1 MALLPARSAWA
12 GLACLLALVP
22 IAAPQAE
29 VLAYAT
35 DYVKLPPGETRWRYD
50 ASEPTRE
57 GKSLSGEL
65 QFVDLSKTDLRGA
78 QIKDAWLD
86 FADLRDAK
94 LQDAVFN
101 SVQLPHA
108 DLRGAVLRGAKFVPP
123 VHFGNADLRR
133 VDLREAEIPTRYPK
147 PDWMAV
153 STFADA
159 RFDGA
164 DLRGVDFTRALI
176 FGAVFDGA
184 DLRGANLANT
194 MSLPK
199 SMRGARYDR
208 HTRFPEGIDPR
219 AWGMIYVPD
228 GDGGDVCYAAC

>member
-1 MALLPARSAWA
+1 MALLPAKSAWA
-12 GLACLLALVP
+12 GLACLLALAS

-50 ASEPTRE
+50 ASEPIRE
-57 GKSLSGEL
+57 GMSLSGEL

-94 LQDAVFN
+94 LQDAVF
-101 SVQLPHA
+101 SSAQLPHA
-108 DLRGAVLRGAKFVPP
+108 DLRGATLRGAKFVPP
-123 VHFGNADLRR
+123 VYFGGADLRR

-147 PDWMAV
+147 PDWGAV

-164 DLRGVDFTRALI
+164 DLRGVDFTRAFI

-184 DLRGANLANT
+184 DLRGANLADT

-219 AWGMIYVPD
+219 AWGMIYVPE
-228 GDGGDVCYAAC
+228 GDGSN

>member
-1 MALLPARSAWA
+1 M
-12 GLACLLALVP
+12 
-22 IAAPQAE
+22 
-29 VLAYAT
+29 
-35 DYVKLPPGETRWRYD
+35 
-50 ASEPTRE
+50 
-57 GKSLSGEL
+57 SGEL

-184 DLRGANLANT
+184 DLRGANLADT

-228 GDGGDVCYAAC
+228 GDGGN